1 MYEDMLSLTE
11 MMNAVSENVFSWS
24 SSVLKSDKTKK
35 EISYKLRN
43 NSLIQMKAKKTE
55 CLDKTPCYDFEV
67 SFNLNGKPLKILWF
81 VPLEDYYIKAYSVRW
96 VLHKMEEALL
106 YRIEEDERKLKED
119 KEILN
124 LFKETLDKSKSCAIL

>member
-1 MYEDMLSLTE
+1 MANLMYKDMLSLIE

-55 CLDKTPCYDFEV
+55 CLDQNHSYDYDFEV
-67 SFNLNGKPLKILWF
+67 AFNLNGKPLKIYWF
-81 VPLEDYYIKAYSVRW
+81 VPLEDYYIKAYNVRW

-124 LFKETLDKSKSCAIL
+124 LFKKTLDK